1 MHRERP
7 YIPVDALLQAYRS
20 GWFPMADSETGE
32 VAFYTVGMRC
42 VIPLDGRFR
51 VHDSLARRVRSGRFE
66 IRFNTA
72 FARVIAACAQER
84 PDGGTW
90 IDPTIIRSFER
101 MHDAGHAH
109 SIEAWRDGAL
119 VGGLYGVA
127 IGGAFFGESMF
138 SRPELGGT
146 DSSKVC
152 LVHLVDRLRARG
164 FALLDSQY
172 SNPHIMR
179 FGAEEVPEAEYL
191 RRLEAAVNL
200 QVSFA

>member
-1 MHRERP
+1 MHRQRP

-32 VAFYTVGMRC
+32 VAFYTVGIRC
-42 VIPLDGRFR
+42 VIPLDSRFH
-51 VHDSLARRVRSGRFE
+51 VPDSLVRRARSGRFE

-72 FARVIAACAQER
+72 FAEVITACAQER
-84 PDGGTW
+84 PDAGTW

-101 MHDAGHAH
+101 MHEAGHAH
-109 SIEAWRDGAL
+109 SVEAWRDGVL

-152 LVHLVDRLRARG
+152 LVHLVERLRARS

-172 SNPHIMR
+172 SNPHLMR
-179 FGAEEVPEAEYL
+179 FGAEEIPEQEYL
-191 RRLEAAVNL
+191 QRLAAAIEL
-200 QVSFA
+200 PSSFA

>member
-32 VAFYTVGMRC
+32 VAFYTVAVRC

-51 VHDSLARRVRSGRFE
+51 VPDSLARRVRSGRFE
-66 IRFNTA
+66 IRLNTA
-72 FARVIAACAQER
+72 FGRVIAACATER
-84 PDGGTW
+84 PDAGTW

-101 MHDAGHAH
+101 MHEAGHAH
-109 SIEAWRDGAL
+109 SVEAWRDGAL

-179 FGAEEVPEAEYL
+179 FGAQEVPEGEYL
-191 RRLEAAVNL
+191 RQLAAAVDL
-200 QVSFA
+200 SASFA